1 MGTVSTL
8 RGILKS
14 TTEGPAWHGPATLEV
29 LEDISPEQAMLRPI
43 ENAHSIWELLLHMNA
58 WQRYTLRAL
67 YGKEVGD
74 PQDMA
79 EAEDWPPV
87 ETTTRE
93 AWELLVRDFHTV
105 NVGIRSLLDGMSDDS
120 LDETVPGRDFA
131 MKVLVHGTAQ
141 HNLYHVGQIA
151 LLKKAVL

>member
-14 TTEGPAWHGPATLEV
+14 TTEGPAWHGPATMDV
-29 LEDISPEQAMLRPI
+29 LKDIRSEQAVSRPI

-74 PQDMA
+74 PEDMA
-79 EAEDWPPV
+79 EEEDWPAV
-87 ETTTRE
+87 ETVTQE
-93 AWELLVRDFHTV
+93 AWDRLVLDFHTV

-120 LDETVPGRDFA
+120 LEETVPGRDFP
-131 MKVLVHGTAQ
+131 MKFLVHGTAQ
-141 HNLYHVGQIA
+141 HNLYHAGQIA
-151 LLKKAVL
+151 LLKKAVP